1 MHTPKCLS
9 FDSCAPRG
17 RVHFSLPSWSYRAR
31 NPAKGV
37 PQVWPICCY
46 VSAEV
51 SWFPHCYPGTTPLPR
66 GGGAWGPESSGHRI
80 VGNVSLKTHGGGFCW
95 CFAPSSSFHIPK
107 DCFFSCSFWEMRLK
121 NTLHCIREQEYE
133 VTFPLPG
140 I

>member
-1 MHTPKCLS
+1 MHSYMHTPKCLS
-9 FDSCAPRG
+9 FDSCAPWG
-17 RVHFSLPSWSYRAR
+17 RVHFSLPSWSYRVR

-37 PQVWPICCY
+37 PQVWPK
-46 VSAEV
+46 SAGFLTAILV
-51 SWFPHCYPGTTPLPR
+51 LPLCP
-66 GGGAWGPESSGHRI
+66 GGAWGPESSGHRI

-107 DCFFSCSFWEMRLK
+107 DCFFSCSFWEMRLR